1 MTQLMGQLFLVATKS
16 YIPPMSTIQK
26 EDVDTEKL
34 SSTALAMYNY
44 AAVCTEGSRP
54 VLYKSEMLEELEG
67 SEEAAE
73 GHVRQHAAKEYE
85 KLEEKWKQADNQC
98 DYVWTNEAMNI
109 LEDVYQRCF
118 VETEVYKLYGR
129 WNDPKWEEAMDD
141 YETEVAANLQQYWE
155 NLSKTMAEDG
165 RSTVNVNAVDRAA
178 EKLEW
183 MMFRRVLQREWRIP
197 LICRSHFAH
206 IVDYVSENGDA
217 FRLVSHLCSI
227 HDWKS
232 VLYAGT
238 HDGRRTRIQATSY
251 DTVDSGYA

>member
-26 EDVDTEKL
+26 EDVDAEKL

-165 RSTVNVNAVDRAA
+165 
-178 EKLEW
+178 
-183 MMFRRVLQREWRIP
+183 
-197 LICRSHFAH
+197 
-206 IVDYVSENGDA
+206 
-217 FRLVSHLCSI
+217 
-227 HDWKS
+227 
-232 VLYAGT
+232 
-238 HDGRRTRIQATSY
+238 
-251 DTVDSGYA
+251 

>member
-26 EDVDTEKL
+26 EDVDAEKL

-165 RSTVNVNAVDRAA
+165 RSTVDVNAVDRAA

-227 HDWKS
+227 HDWLNIHS
-232 VLYAGT
+232 
-238 HDGRRTRIQATSY
+238 RIILNLCM
-251 DTVDSGYA
+251 D